1 MEMLQP
7 SQMVVG
13 MIRLELNRL
22 MKMASTRFR
31 QKLREKILSYKPDFN
46 LEILHIGLNQ
56 FQEADCKAG
65 EDIVE
70 VGEACNKIFFVENS
84 ICRCYFLDENG
95 EEKTL
100 WLEPEMSFIS
110 DYESFNLQL
119 KSKCNIYLYQNS
131 LVFSIERE
139 NLFQLY
145 TTYHEW
151 ALVGIAIMEDH
162 FLNLFKITTT
172 IHFNNAITNYE
183 LIESIFSQ
191 FLEVV
196 PMKHLASW
204 FNISPVHLSR
214 IRTEKLKSLT

>member
-1 MEMLQP
+1 
-7 SQMVVG
+7 
-13 MIRLELNRL
+13 
-22 MKMASTRFR
+22 MASTRFK
-31 QKLREKILSYKPDFN
+31 QKLREKILSYKLDFN
-46 LEILHIGLNQ
+46 LEVLNMGLNQ
-56 FQEADCKAG
+56 FQLLDCRAG
-65 EDIVE
+65 EDIVKA
-70 VGEACNKIFFVENS
+70 GEACKKIFFVEKS
-84 ICRCYFLDENG
+84 ISRCYFLGEDG

-100 WLEPEMSFIS
+100 WLEPEMNFIS

-119 KSKCNIYLYQNS
+119 ISKCNIHLYQDS

-139 NLFQLY
+139 NLFNLY
-145 TTYHEW
+145 NTYHEW

-183 LIESIFSQ
+183 HIESYFSK
-191 FLEVV
+191 FLDVV

-214 IRTEKLKSLT
+214 IRTEKFKSAN